1 MCLSY
6 HCFLGLKTI
15 GSSPRDLCLALFAV
29 LFLFPVLMW
38 ASGPIFSLQLRS
50 IVHTKSSW
58 LCWTVWGA
66 GVAAAPRWRPGWLP
80 GLMTCAWLPHYL
92 RLSHIPLCRHHAS
105 SARLRCRHLLW
116 TNGLLLRDWG
126 DWEESVGYLRH
137 APWLFGGFPFLHCNV
152 KCSWINLLEEGQR
165 GVASFLLAGVDV
177 TLPKTCLH
185 WVLAPT

>member
-1 MCLSY
+1 MMCLSY

-66 GVAAAPRWRPGWLP
+66 GVAAAPRWHPGWLP

-92 RLSHIPLCRHHAS
+92 RLSHIPAACIAQTPCLVSLPEVLSLAVNQWTAIMWLGWLGGVSRVFK
-105 SARLRCRHLLW
+105 ARP
-116 TNGLLLRDWG
+116 GVVWG
-126 DWEESVGYLRH
+126 IPVPALQCEVFLNKPAWRKTTWCCIFPAGR
-137 APWLFGGFPFLHCNV
+137 GGCD
-152 KCSWINLLEEGQR
+152 IYE
-165 GVASFLLAGVDV
+165 
-177 TLPKTCLH
+177 
-185 WVLAPT
+185 